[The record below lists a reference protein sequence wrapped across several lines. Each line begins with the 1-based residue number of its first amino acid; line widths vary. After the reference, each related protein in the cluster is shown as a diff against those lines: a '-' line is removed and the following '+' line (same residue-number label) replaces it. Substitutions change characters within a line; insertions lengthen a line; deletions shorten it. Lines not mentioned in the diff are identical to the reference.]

1 MTWLL
6 TSISD
11 QLAFSLRPLT
21 TMVAS
26 VRRKVLLPAFAF
38 LIVSCVSLIA
48 VTVPA
53 TTSFG
58 AGRCF
63 VVGLA
68 ALVAD
73 GVAAMAPVASTPAR
87 IPAIAIPAN
96 TLPNI
101 GERPPVFSTFPTRLM
116 VAPAAEATGRE
127 VLDLAE
133 KTRRGRA
140 RLGPPHRRLTERT
153 GAWPR
158 RSPPARAHSVP
169 RRPRWFAAGCNAL

>member
-1 MTWLL
+1 
-6 TSISD
+6 
-11 QLAFSLRPLT
+11 
-21 TMVAS
+21 MVAS
-26 VRRKVLLPAFAF
+26 VRRKILLPAFAF

-53 TTSFG
+53 TTTSFG

-73 GVAAMAPVASTPAR
+73 GVAAMAPVASPPAR

-116 VAPAAEATGRE
+116 VAPAAEATGRD

-140 RLGPPHRRLTERT
+140 RLWPP
-153 GAWPR
+153 P
-158 RSPPARAHSVP
+158 
-169 RRPRWFAAGCNAL
+169 